1 MNWKNLFAASL
12 FAVLNFSALAA
23 HADAQVK
30 SPSTTQD
37 THLDIKKVIS
47 IVDNGNGNCGIV
59 DARMT
64 YLDSSGNQKVLDYRK
79 FAECD
84 NQGG

>member
-1 MNWKNLFAASL
+1 MNWKNLFAVSL
-12 FAVLNFSALAA
+12 LAVLNFSALAA
-23 HADAQVK
+23 HADAQAE
-30 SPSTTQD
+30 SSSTTQD
-37 THLDIKKVIS
+37 AHLDIKKVIS

-64 YLDSSGNQKVLDYRK
+64 YLDSSSNQKVLDYRK